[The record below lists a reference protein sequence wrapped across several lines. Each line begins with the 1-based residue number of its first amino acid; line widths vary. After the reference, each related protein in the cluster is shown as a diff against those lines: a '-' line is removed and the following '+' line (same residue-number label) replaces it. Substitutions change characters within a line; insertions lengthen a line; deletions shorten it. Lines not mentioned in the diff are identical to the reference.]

1 MKDKSV
7 FPEDIDLRCFMSDTD
22 LEHVDLLQQYQN
34 LIRNH
39 RYSDASRLLE
49 SSDSFYYGAYLFNMF
64 EHRLYQ
70 IGQYILN
77 KEDKEELGYYQTK
90 VPALPKKGMYWIA

>member
-1 MKDKSV
+1 MNDKSV
-7 FPEDIDLRCFMSDTD
+7 FPQDIDLRCFISDTD

-39 RYSDASRLLE
+39 RYSNASRLLE

-70 IGQYILN
+70 IGQYVL
-77 KEDKEELGYYQTK
+77 KKDKVKLGYYQNE
-90 VPALPKKGMYWIA
+90 VPVLPKKGMYWIA